1 MKVPFPKATVYQTS
15 DASVVP
21 VRIHVSDGPPI
32 FLAFED
38 WKLAVLFCR
47 RNRNAGIELSPIR
60 LDRGREQF
68 KEVFRGQCVTLGNE
82 ETCFIFNPETLWDE
96 EVTVVSARHLLA
108 AEENQLEAKRCRL
121 EWPRDAR
128 VDRGAV
134 AMEVDFY
141 HYVGRNRHR
150 IGKVAFFALPLRD
163 RNDFSCSPEHL
174 ITFEEAQWIAG
185 ELEKGS
191 PTGRMRD
198 YDWQVRTMDK
208 TRAHAPTQKPL

>member
-1 MKVPFPKATVYQTS
+1 MKVPFPKATVYQKC

-21 VRIHVSDGPPI
+21 VRIDISEGPPI

-68 KEVFRGQCVTLGNE
+68 KEVFRAQCATPGNE

-96 EVTVVSARHLLA
+96 EVTVVSAQHLLA
-108 AEENQLEAKRCRL
+108 AEENQLEAKKCCL
-121 EWPRDAR
+121 EWPPDDR

-141 HYVGRNRHR
+141 HYVGQNRHR

-163 RNDFSCSPEHL
+163 RNDFSCAPEHL
-174 ITFEEAQWIAG
+174 ITFDEARWIAG
-185 ELEKGS
+185 ELKEGS
-191 PTGRMRD
+191 TAGRMRY
-198 YDWQVRTMDK
+198 YDWQVRTAAK
-208 TRAHAPTQKPL
+208 TRSHTPARKPL